1 VRFWDYEFEVLDEDI
16 IFDEELTAEQLSV
29 KPGDGFI
36 TFVQEDGTVIL
47 RKIDLA
53 KVEQIKLKKVKVAE

>member
-1 VRFWDYEFEVLDEDI
+1 MRFWDYEFEVLDENI

-47 RKIDLA
+47 RKIDLT
-53 KVEQIKLKKVKVAE
+53 KVEQISLEKVKVVE